1 MNFIPKNQ
9 EYLEGEEPE
18 YAIEQLNRIE
28 IKKES
33 SNFQSSVLLTQS
45 QFQKSK
51 FPEIEDKYENIIKK
65 YEDTFSSVNEENYNE
80 EYDKKFLVQKD
91 EEDFLKTYNDL
102 KAQVELIEKDLNFYK
117 ENKEQY
123 KSIVPL
129 ETSFDELN
137 KLKYIISYIESSS
150 NFEKLK
156 KINEIKQKFNLQI
169 NEENYNI
176 LNKKLFNDLDEQ
188 LNTRLNKLKKLKSE
202 NPANYQNF
210 EYELFLSPDNEKM
223 KQYKQLD
230 EIVSK
235 LNKIEEKI
243 GKWNVDNKKHTI
255 CSMLDLI
262 KVNLFCYDK
271 VAKNEIMKN
280 YDNANIKLEDIRENY
295 KKLYDTMEE
304 EKIKDLNSEGINAKE
319 AEKII
324 NNVIAKMELLKDEH
338 EQSIYLSQKVKE
350 LINKNEQIKERIE
363 SDTLMLEQ
371 LKENVENNA
380 NTMKKNI
387 EIIKQKMK

>member
-28 IKKES
+28 LNKES
-33 SNFQSSVLLTQS
+33 SNYQTSVLLTQS

-51 FPEIEDKYENIIKK
+51 FPDIEDKYENIIKK
-65 YEDTFSSVNEENYNE
+65 YEDTFSSIKEENYNE
-80 EYDKKFLVQKD
+80 EYDKKFLVQKE

-102 KAQVELIEKDLNFYK
+102 KSQVELIEKDLNFYK

-129 ETSFDELN
+129 ENSFEELN
-137 KLKYIISYIESSS
+137 KLKYIISYIESST
-150 NFEKLK
+150 NFEKLQ
-156 KINEIKQKFNLQI
+156 KINEIKKKFNLQI
-169 NEENYNI
+169 KEDDYNI
-176 LNKKLFNDLDEQ
+176 FNKKLYNDLDEQ
-188 LNTRLNKLKKLKSE
+188 LNTRLNKLKKLKLE
-202 NPANYQNF
+202 NPADYQNF

-230 EIVSK
+230 EIFSK
-235 LNKIEEKI
+235 INQIEEKI
-243 GKWNVDNKKHTI
+243 GKWNIDNKKNTI

-262 KVNLFCYDK
+262 KINLIFYDK
-271 VAKNEIMKN
+271 IAKNEIMKN

-295 KKLYDTMEE
+295 QKIYDTMDE
-304 EKIKDLNSEGINAKE
+304 EKIKDLISEGINAKE

-324 NNVIAKMELLKDEH
+324 NNTIAKMELLKDEH

>member
-28 IKKES
+28 LNKES
-33 SNFQSSVLLTQS
+33 SNYQTSVLLTQS

-51 FPEIEDKYENIIKK
+51 FPDIEDKYENIIKK
-65 YEDTFSSVNEENYNE
+65 YEDTFSSIKEENYNE
-80 EYDKKFLVQKD
+80 EYDKKFLVQKE

-129 ETSFDELN
+129 ENSFEELN
-137 KLKYIISYIESSS
+137 KLKYIISYIESST
-150 NFEKLK
+150 NFEKLQ
-156 KINEIKQKFNLQI
+156 KINEIKKKFNLQI
-169 NEENYNI
+169 KEDDYNI
-176 LNKKLFNDLDEQ
+176 FNKKLYNDLDEQ
-188 LNTRLNKLKKLKSE
+188 LNTRLNKLKKLKLE
-202 NPANYQNF
+202 NPADYQNF
-210 EYELFLSPDNEKM
+210 EYELFLS
-223 KQYKQLD
+223 
-230 EIVSK
+230 
-235 LNKIEEKI
+235 IEEKI
-243 GKWNVDNKKHTI
+243 GKWNIDNKKNTI

-262 KVNLFCYDK
+262 KINLIFYDK
-271 VAKNEIMKN
+271 IAKNEIMKN
-280 YDNANIKLEDIRENY
+280 YDNANIKLEDIRDNY
-295 KKLYDTMEE
+295 QKIYDTMDE
-304 EKIKDLNSEGINAKE
+304 EKIKDLISEGINAKE

-324 NNVIAKMELLKDEH
+324 NNTIAKMELLKDEH

>member
-28 IKKES
+28 LNKES
-33 SNFQSSVLLTQS
+33 SNYQTSVLLTQS

-51 FPEIEDKYENIIKK
+51 FPDIEDKYENIIKK
-65 YEDTFSSVNEENYNE
+65 YEDTFSSIKEENYNE
-80 EYDKKFLVQKD
+80 EYDKKFLVQKE

-129 ETSFDELN
+129 ENSFEELN
-137 KLKYIISYIESSS
+137 KLKYIISYIESST
-150 NFEKLK
+150 NFEKLQ
-156 KINEIKQKFNLQI
+156 KINEIKKKFNLQI
-169 NEENYNI
+169 KEDDYNI
-176 LNKKLFNDLDEQ
+176 FNKKLYNDLDEQ
-188 LNTRLNKLKKLKSE
+188 LNTRLNKLKKLKLE
-202 NPANYQNF
+202 NPADYQNF

-235 LNKIEEKI
+235 INQIEEKI
-243 GKWNVDNKKHTI
+243 GKWNIDNKKNTI

-262 KVNLFCYDK
+262 KINLIFYDK

-295 KKLYDTMEE
+295 QKIYDTMDE
-304 EKIKDLNSEGINAKE
+304 EKIKDLISEGINAKE

-324 NNVIAKMELLKDEH
+324 NNTIAKMELLKDEH

>member
-28 IKKES
+28 LNKES
-33 SNFQSSVLLTQS
+33 SNYQTSVLLTQS

-51 FPEIEDKYENIIKK
+51 FPDIEDKYENIIKK
-65 YEDTFSSVNEENYNE
+65 YEDTFSSIKEENYNE
-80 EYDKKFLVQKD
+80 EYDKKFLVQKE

-129 ETSFDELN
+129 ENSFEELN
-137 KLKYIISYIESSS
+137 KLKYIISYIESST
-150 NFEKLK
+150 NFEKLQ
-156 KINEIKQKFNLQI
+156 KINEIKKKFNLQI
-169 NEENYNI
+169 KEDDYNI
-176 LNKKLFNDLDEQ
+176 FNKKLYNDLDEQ
-188 LNTRLNKLKKLKSE
+188 LNTRLNKLKKLKLE
-202 NPANYQNF
+202 NPADYQNF

-235 LNKIEEKI
+235 INQIEEKI
-243 GKWNVDNKKHTI
+243 GKWNIDNKKNTI

-262 KVNLFCYDK
+262 KINLIFYDK
-271 VAKNEIMKN
+271 IAKNEIMKN

-295 KKLYDTMEE
+295 QKIYDTMDE
-304 EKIKDLNSEGINAKE
+304 EKIKDLISEGINAKE

-324 NNVIAKMELLKDEH
+324 NNTIAKMELLKDEH